1 MTAKT
6 SDPKPNKAQTTRE
19 QRLKQQLKANLA
31 RRKAGQPPKSE
42 ANPSKDEAAD

>member
-6 SDPKPNKAQTTRE
+6 SDPKPTKAQTTRE

-31 RRKAGQPPKSE
+31 RRKAGQPAKPAPKPE
-42 ANPSKDEAAD
+42 EG